1 MDARGHDAVLRRVRA
16 LPRLT
21 RLRFATGLTLL
32 VGAALAL
39 RLWGIRSGL
48 PWIYNVDE
56 ADHFV
61 SRAVAMAHAGTLQ
74 PDYWGNPPAFTY
86 LLLILFHLAYGGGA
100 AIAHASGVWLVAR
113 VASATLGALSVG
125 LLGLAGAKLFDRR
138 AGLLAAALLAV
149 AFLPVAYGKLALND
163 APVLFGVCLSL
174 WGSAGVL
181 RDGRARDYLLAGL
194 GLGLAAST
202 KYTGGIVALPLAA
215 AALADRRPAMAAAAA
230 LVAVAAFVATDPYAL
245 SDWSA
250 FTNGIAHQSSQ
261 SSTGAGKLGLTGS
274 GIVYYLWSATW
285 GVGWAPS
292 LAALGGATWL
302 ARADRPAFFLLVPA
316 LVAFLVFMGLEDRYF
331 GRYLMAVIPMMCLLG
346 AYAATALAD
355 ALPRTR
361 EPALALLAA
370 GLCAQGA
377 IDSVHSGVVNSRADT
392 RTQTLAWLDAH
403 VPARTRMV
411 IEPIA
416 PAAWS
421 RRWAGYPIFA
431 RTRRR
436 ADGRLALVRHSQVS
450 LENYERTLSPALVS
464 LYRRSRYCWVVT
476 GSTEQGRALVTPAAV
491 PAAIGY
497 YRALAAQGTAVFTAS
512 PYPRG
517 AAPINFNFDWS
528 FDYYPSAY
536 ARPGP
541 LVVVYRLHHCRPYA

>member
-1 MDARGHDAVLRRVRA
+1 M
-16 LPRLT
+16 PRLT

-32 VGAALAL
+32 VGAALLL
-39 RLWGIRSGL
+39 RVWGIRSGL

-61 SRAVAMAHAGTLQ
+61 NRAVTMAHAGTLE
-74 PDYWGNPPAFTY
+74 PSYWGNPPAFTY
-86 LLLILFHLAYGGGA
+86 LLLILFHIAYGGGA
-100 AIAHASGVWLVAR
+100 AIARASGVWLLAR
-113 VASATLGALSVG
+113 VASAVLGALSVG
-125 LLGLAGAKLFDRR
+125 LLGLAGAKLLDRR

-149 AFLPVAYGKLALND
+149 AFLPVAYAKLALND

-181 RDGRARDYLLAGL
+181 RGGRARHYLLAGV

-215 AALADRRPAMAAAAA
+215 AALADRRPAMAVAAA
-230 LVAVAAFVATDPYAL
+230 LVAVAVFVATDPYAL

-261 SSTGAGKLGLTGS
+261 SSAGAGKLGLNGS

-292 LAALGGATWL
+292 LAAIGSAACL
-302 ARADRPAFFLLVPA
+302 ARADRRAFFLLVPA
-316 LVAFLVFMGLEDRYF
+316 LVVFLVFMGLEDRYF
-331 GRYLMAVIPMMCLLG
+331 GRYLMPVIPIICLLA

-355 ALPRTR
+355 ALPRAR
-361 EPALALLAA
+361 EPALAVLSA

-377 IDSVHSGVVNSRADT
+377 IDAVHSGIVNAHLDT
-392 RTQTLAWLDAH
+392 RTLTLAWLHAH
-403 VPARTRMV
+403 VPAHTRMV
-411 IEPIA
+411 VEPIA
-416 PAAWS
+416 PEAWS
-421 RRWAGYPIFA
+421 RRWAGYPVFA
-431 RTRRR
+431 RTHRQ
-436 ADGRLALVRHSQVS
+436 ADGQLALVPHSQVS
-450 LENYERTLSPALVS
+450 LEDYERTLSPALLS
-464 LYRRSRYCWVVT
+464 LYRRRGYCWIVT
-476 GSTEQGRALVTPAAV
+476 GSTEEGRALVDPTVVPAAV
-491 PAAIGY
+491 AY

-517 AAPINFNFDWS
+517 AAPISFNFDWS